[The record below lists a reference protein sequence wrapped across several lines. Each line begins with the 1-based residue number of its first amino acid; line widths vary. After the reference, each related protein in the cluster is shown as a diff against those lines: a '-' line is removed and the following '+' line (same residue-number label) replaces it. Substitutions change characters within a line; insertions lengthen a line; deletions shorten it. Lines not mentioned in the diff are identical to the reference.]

1 MGSWTNAESN
11 GPLNIKG
18 VSPGKNWSIN
28 VNRKQKE
35 EVVSELSQ
43 IFSNSGVVVVAH
55 YAGLTVA
62 QMSDLRNQMRHSD
75 AGVRV
80 AKNRLS
86 KIALEGQSN
95 SGLKEFLEGQTVL
108 LYSEDPVT
116 AAKVAVKF
124 SKDNESLA
132 IIGGSVGDDIL
143 DFDGVTD
150 LAKMPSREELLG
162 SIVGCIG
169 SPSSE
174 IVTSIGSPGMAL
186 AGAVVTVEEKMAV

>member
-1 MGSWTNAESN
+1 M
-11 GPLNIKG
+11 
-18 VSPGKNWSIN
+18 
-28 VNRKQKE
+28 NRKQKE

-95 SGLKEFLEGQTVL
+95 AGLKEFLEG
-108 LYSEDPVT
+108 
-116 AAKVAVKF
+116 
-124 SKDNESLA
+124 
-132 IIGGSVGDDIL
+132 
-143 DFDGVTD
+143 
-150 LAKMPSREELLG
+150 
-162 SIVGCIG
+162 
-169 SPSSE
+169 
-174 IVTSIGSPGMAL
+174 
-186 AGAVVTVEEKMAV
+186 